1 MNLISPRFI
10 CGNRGDIASRYGILN
25 TLQRGGAVVSAVFAC
40 RVAHLPQALQRSVLP
55 YGPMY
60 NIWPRRQGI
69 QALRRASAVIWTGG
83 LDLQDDSSLLKL
95 VHTLLVFASYR
106 LLGLRILVA
115 LQGAGPLTTPLGRWL
130 AARILRLTNL
140 VLVRD
145 RGSHDLLRNMLPD
158 GRLRLASDGIFLPGF
173 PERGDPFELPSG
185 IEALCAAEGRPVIG
199 LNIRLWFH
207 FANTVIPYRFRR
219 GRFRKRA
226 QARME
231 VFLSAITTIVTEL
244 RRRKN
249 ARIVLV
255 SMYEPGVE
263 SWEDDAPLLQQIK
276 DRFAEDSEVVLLTD
290 DLPVLDLC
298 ALIAR
303 FDLMIGTRLHS
314 TLIALRGGVPAIH
327 LAYTLKG
334 HDIYADLGLSDWAFG
349 IDQATFTPQAVVAT
363 AERILS
369 DPQRFNHVRALVGPI
384 VATNERALQDALRC
398 LNRRLPGTS
407 QETDQ

>member
-25 TLQRGGAVVSAVFAC
+25 TLQRGGALVSAVFAC
-40 RVAHLPQALQRSVLP
+40 RAAHLPEALQRSVLP
-55 YGPMY
+55 YGLMY
-60 NIWPRRQGI
+60 NIWPRWQGI

-83 LDLQDDSSLLKL
+83 LDIQDDSSLLKL

-106 LLGLRILVA
+106 LLGLKILVA

-130 AARILRLTNL
+130 AARILGLTNL

-145 RGSHDLLRNMLPD
+145 RGSHDLLRGMLPEN
-158 GRLRLASDGIFLPGF
+158 RLRLASDGIFLPGF
-173 PERGDPFELPSG
+173 PDRGNPFELPS
-185 IEALCAAEGRPVIG
+185 EMEVLCAAEGRPVIG
-199 LNIRLWFH
+199 VNIRLWFH
-207 FANTVIPYRFRR
+207 FASTVIPYQFRR
-219 GRFRKRA
+219 HSFRKRA
-226 QARME
+226 EARME

-263 SWEDDAPLLQQIK
+263 PWEDDAPLLQQIK
-276 DRFAEDSEVVLLTD
+276 DRFAEDPEVVLLSD
-290 DLPVLDLC
+290 DLPILDLC

-314 TLIALRGGVPAIH
+314 TLIALRAGVPAIH
-327 LAYTLKG
+327 IAYTLKG
-334 HDIYADLGLSDWAFG
+334 HDIYADLGLSGWVFG
-349 IDQATFTPQAVVAT
+349 IDEAGFTPQAVVTT
-363 AERILS
+363 AECILS
-369 DPQRFNHVRALVGPI
+369 DPQRFNHVRAIVDPV
-384 VATNERALQDALRC
+384 VATNEQALQDALRYFK
-398 LNRRLPGTS
+398 RELPRHLQKDS
-407 QETDQ
+407 